1 LTIALGLIADDGIVI
16 AADRQETEG
25 DRKKD
30 ERKVGTLWAPG
41 IGSFLVSGAG
51 NGPYI
56 DSMVTRLHVCF
67 GSKVWQWDDAEVM
80 TDNFRASHSAF
91 YSEAVLPFGS
101 YQPYERPDY
110 ELLFGCSIKDRH
122 LLWYSHKLTLNRV
135 ERFRAVGVGASMA
148 ESLLN
153 KFYVGRLPLKV
164 AISLAAYVVYEVKK
178 SVEGCGLETDVM
190 FTHDEYA
197 PPASIP
203 APLLKE
209 MEDAFAQFRLLERDD
224 LYRTIGGGIVPKN
237 RDTKGWNKLR
247 RDLRK
252 TFDRFYG
259 VFDGQPPFKEST
271 QSASQTSES
280 EQ

>member
-1 LTIALGLIADDGIVI
+1 LTIALGMIADDGIVI

-41 IGSFLVSGAG
+41 IGSLLVSGAG

-56 DSMVTRLHVCF
+56 DSMITRLQVCF
-67 GSKVWQWDDAEVM
+67 GGKVWQWGDAEEM
-80 TDNFRASHSAF
+80 TSDFRETNSAF
-91 YSEAVLPFGS
+91 YSDAVLPFAN

-122 LLWYSHKLTLNRV
+122 LLWYSHKLTVNRA
-135 ERFRAVGVGASMA
+135 EGLRAVGIGASTA
-148 ESLLN
+148 ESLLK
-153 KFYVGRLPLKV
+153 KFYVTRLPLKV
-164 AISLAAYVVYEVKK
+164 AISLAAYVVFEVKR
-178 SVEGCGLETDVM
+178 SVEGCGFETDVM
-190 FTHDEYA
+190 FTHGGHV

-224 LYRTIGGGIVPKN
+224 LYRTIGGGVVPKN
-237 RDTKGWNKLR
+237 RNAKAWNKVR

-252 TFDRFYG
+252 TFDRFYEA
-259 VFDGQPPFKEST
+259 FDAQPEFKESRP
-271 QSASQTSES
+271 SASQTSES